1 MYASTQT
8 QTYVH
13 KQKQKKV
20 RIYTY
25 STYVRTYTH
34 THPHAHTHTHTHTH
48 THART
53 HTHTHT
59 HACVTVIA
67 MISTVGVTFPLKQVT
82 PSCHNSLDS
91 YTLHILSTKDTHTR
105 THARTHTHTHTH
117 THACVTVIAM
127 ISTVGVTFPL
137 KQVTPSCYNS
147 LDSYTLHILSTKDT
161 HTHTHTHTRTHAHT
175 HTHTHTCMC
184 HSHSNDK
191 HCGSNVSLKTSYPF
205 LPQLTG

>member
-1 MYASTQT
+1 MGVTFPLKQVTPSCHNSLDSYTLHILST
-8 QTYVH
+8 
-13 KQKQKKV
+13 KD
-20 RIYTY
+20 
-25 STYVRTYTH
+25 
-34 THPHAHTHTHTHTH
+34 THTH

-53 HTHTHT
+53 HAHT

-91 YTLHILSTKDTHTR
+91 YTLHILSTKDTHTHTHAR
-105 THARTHTHTHTH
+105 THTRTHTHTHTH

-137 KQVTPSCYNS
+137 KQVTSSCHNS

-161 HTHTHTHTRTHAHT
+161 HTHTHTHIGVLKYTHQLHRWPW
-175 HTHTHTCMC
+175 
-184 HSHSNDK
+184 
-191 HCGSNVSLKTSYPF
+191 VS
-205 LPQLTG
+205 